1 MIGGIKITNME
12 NKINEIIWKYLE
24 SQRANPSFILSK
36 RNTKIFEIIG
46 EFYGIEKLKELLS
59 DEEEANHILTYDS
72 LTPSRNVYDFIHN
85 LIKDNNFKTVLDPS
99 LTLSSPVLFTEFDAI
114 TGISHNP
121 SEADLIMKCFK
132 EKAIKIHSRFEFNI
146 KDIAK
151 NTFDLILGFPPLN
164 LRLSEREASNPSNN
178 FVVNLALES
187 SEFLKENGLIILL
200 SSSSLLNDAK
210 CKAILEQNGLF
221 IDAIFTLPK
230 GTYSLATNISTH
242 LLIFKKETNNKQT
255 FVAELSNNT
264 EHNAVVLENYK
275 KNKKGKS
282 IQLGMFL
289 SINEYK
295 SFQAIEAQN
304 MLDELGRRTGY
315 LPTHFNDIISDIKLL
330 KDEDII
336 DESNE
341 FNTIYFPHVTS
352 KPVVSSFSQI
362 SMKQRF
368 YYRIRIN
375 EEKAIADYISNYFNS
390 YIGKLTTSSIQ
401 IGINYGIRKS
411 DLLNVKTHLPDKE
424 IQLRILNSDS
434 KIEELHLK
442 LSELKRELWKSP
454 KQYKNII
461 KSIDNINKEE
471 GLKEWTDKLP
481 FPISSILWRYYATKE
496 SAKRIEHLFHFFE
509 AFSEFLGMIILSCF
523 KQDDS
528 FYQEAS
534 YRWIEE
540 NGKFK
545 DWYLR
550 ATFGNWN
557 NLLSNLFKTVRVY
570 GEDKEKKESFWN
582 LIGNPNDEFKKMI
595 ASASLINTLNNVLAL
610 RNKWKGH
617 GGITSEKENLERL
630 IVLEKNLNELRKEIS
645 GAFDEIKI
653 ISPSINT
660 YEDGV
665 FNFQAKELIGART
678 PFYETT
684 IVTLIPL
691 DKKKLYL
698 VHSNNSKPIELLPFI
713 RYYESN
719 DAVYFYSCIES
730 KNVRWISYHFEK
742 ESMLNEPID
751 SELLKAL
758 DYLKRE

>member
-1 MIGGIKITNME
+1 ME
-12 NKINEIIWKYLE
+12 SKVNEIIWKYLD

-36 RNTKIFEIIG
+36 RSTKALEIIG
-46 EFYGIEKLKELLS
+46 EFYGVEKLKELLV
-59 DEEEANHILTYDS
+59 DEKEANHILTYES
-72 LTPSRNVYDFIHN
+72 LTAPLYVYNFIGN
-85 LIKDNNFKTVLDPS
+85 LLKDNKNKTVLDPW
-99 LTLSSPVLFTEFDAI
+99 LTLSSPVLFNEFDSI

-121 SEADLIMKCFK
+121 FEGDVIRRHFK
-132 EKAIKIHSRFEFNI
+132 EKGIKIHSRFPFNI
-146 KDIAK
+146 KEITK
-151 NTFDLILGFPPLN
+151 NTFDLIVGFPPLN
-164 LRLSEREASNPSNN
+164 LKFPEKEAFSFSNN
-178 FVVNLALES
+178 FVVNLAIET
-187 SEFLKENGLIILL
+187 SELLNANGLIILL
-200 SSSSLLNDAK
+200 SSSSLLNDSK
-210 CKAILEQNGLF
+210 CKTILEDNGLS
-221 IDAIFTLPK
+221 IDAIFTLP
-230 GTYSLATNISTH
+230 TNTFNPITNISTH
-242 LLIFKKETNNKQT
+242 LLVFRKEKSNRPS
-255 FVAELSNNT
+255 FIAELSNN
-264 EHNAVVLENYK
+264 EQHNDVVLENYK
-275 KNKKGKS
+275 NKRKGKS

-289 SINEYK
+289 PISEYK
-295 SFQAIEAQN
+295 SFQSIEAQN
-304 MLDELGRRTGY
+304 NLDELGKRTGY
-315 LPTHFNDIISDIKLL
+315 TPIQFSEIIIDITLL
-330 KDEDII
+330 KDDDKI

-341 FNTIYFPHVTS
+341 FNTIYFPQLANR
-352 KPVVSSFSQI
+352 PVVSSFGQI
-362 SMKQRF
+362 SMKQKF
-368 YYRIRIN
+368 YYRIKIN
-375 EEKAIADYISNYFNS
+375 DEKAIADYVSNYFNS
-390 YIGKLTTSSIQ
+390 FLGKLTVSSIQ
-401 IGINYGIRKS
+401 IGLNSTIRKN
-411 DLLNVKTHLPDKE
+411 DLLNVKLHLPEKE
-424 IQLRILNSDS
+424 IQLKILKSDS
-434 KIEELHLK
+434 KLEELQLK

-509 AFSEFLGMIILSCF
+509 AFSEFLAMIILSCF
-523 KQDDS
+523 KQDIA

-534 YRWIEE
+534 HRWIEE
-540 NGKFK
+540 NEKFK
-545 DWYLR
+545 DWYLK

-570 GEDKEKKESFWN
+570 GDDKDRKELFWN
-582 LIGNPNDEFKKMI
+582 ILGNPSDDFRKMI
-595 ASASLINTLNNVLAL
+595 SSSSLSNSLNNVLML

-630 IVLEKNLNELRKEIS
+630 IVLEKHLNELRKEIS
-645 GAFDEIKI
+645 GAFDEIKV

-678 PFYETT
+678 PFYECS

-713 RYYESN
+713 RYYEAN
-719 DAVYFYSCIES
+719 EAVYFYSCIES
-730 KNVRWISYHFEK
+730 KNVRWVSYHFEK

-758 DYLKRE
+758 DCFKKE